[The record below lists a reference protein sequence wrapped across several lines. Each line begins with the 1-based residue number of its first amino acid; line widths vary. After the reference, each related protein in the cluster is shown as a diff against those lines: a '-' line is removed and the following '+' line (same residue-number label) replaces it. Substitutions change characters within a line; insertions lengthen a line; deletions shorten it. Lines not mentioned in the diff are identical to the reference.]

1 MSYNK
6 IAAKLVNVSKSY
18 NVFPT
23 KLDNLIHAM
32 FNRGTYHTY
41 TALNSVSLEIKK
53 GESLGII
60 GPNGAGKST
69 LLQVISNIIKPTSGS
84 VEIEGKITSL
94 LELGAG
100 FNPEFS
106 GRENIVISS
115 MIYGLSKDQA
125 KNKVQDIIKFADIGD
140 YINLPVKTYSTG
152 MFIRLAFS
160 VAAHVDAEILVIDEA
175 LSVGDAEFS
184 QKCMQFMRNFRESG
198 TLILVS
204 HDLNAISSF
213 CDKCIWL
220 DNGKVL
226 QEGDPKTITN
236 AYINSILNRQKS
248 DEQNISVNK
257 GNEIFTDNV
266 INIISFDVTDNNNVD
281 INPNIDI
288 KLVFKIEKDISDL
301 LIGFHFKDKYG
312 QIVLCDVISKNIKDL
327 SIERNIQLD
336 TTFTIPKLNNGK
348 YFFSYSIAEG
358 TEIHHSQHYW
368 EHDVF
373 SIDVNS
379 NEHRYGIV
387 KLETS
392 NIELK
397 NI

>member
-1 MSYNK
+1 MSYNRP
-6 IAAKLVNVSKSY
+6 AVKLTNVSKTY
-18 NVFPT
+18 NVYPT
-23 KLDNLIHAM
+23 KLDNLKHAL
-32 FNRGTYHTY
+32 FNTGNFHEY
-41 TALNSVSLEIKK
+41 TALNSVSLEVDK
-53 GESLGII
+53 GESIGII
-60 GPNGAGKST
+60 GPNGAGKSS
-69 LLQVISNIIKPTSGS
+69 LLQVICNIIKPTFGS
-84 VEIEGKITSL
+84 VETDGKITSL

-115 MIYGLSKDQA
+115 MIYGLSKNQA
-125 KNKVQDIIKFADIGD
+125 KSKVEDIIKFADIGD

-184 QKCMQFMRNFRESG
+184 QKCMQFIRKFRESG

-213 CDKCIWL
+213 CDRCVWL
-220 DNGKVL
+220 DNGKVI
-226 QEGDPKTITN
+226 QEGDSKTITN
-236 AYINSILNRQKS
+236 AYINSILNRKTS

-257 GNEIFTDNV
+257 GKEVFSDNI
-266 INIISFDVTDNNNVD
+266 INIISFEVTDHNNVD
-281 INPNIDI
+281 VNPNLNI
-288 KLVFKIEKDISDL
+288 KLIFKITKTISEL
-301 LIGFHFKDKYG
+301 MIGFHFKDKYG
-312 QIVLCDVISKNIKDL
+312 QLILSDVISRNIDEL
-327 SIERNIQLD
+327 STEHNIQLD
-336 TTFTIPKLNNGK
+336 ATFTIPKLNNGK

-373 SIDVNS
+373 SFDVHS

-387 KLETS
+387 KLDTS
-392 NIELK
+392 NVELK